1 MKKQEWPDGSKKLH
15 GFRTFPHSN
24 SKREIEE
31 RSKQDEQEAREYT
44 TDFVANHFSRDEYP
58 DVYEDRFVN
67 WIMRKH
73 ITKPKWNDHKGKK
86 SIRKDEDCENN

>member
-1 MKKQEWPDGSKKLH
+1 MKKQEWFGDSKKLH

-24 SKREIEE
+24 SKRELEE

-58 DVYEDRFVN
+58 DVYEN
-67 WIMRKH
+67 LKIQ
-73 ITKPKWNDHKGKK
+73 
-86 SIRKDEDCENN
+86 SIHNSSVAYRCDDFAAKFMQRRCD